1 MLDPRT
7 IVARTL
13 IPHHAF
19 EEASRRLDQCFVY
32 AQSED
37 EPVCIALVGESRTG
51 KSRALEACILRH
63 PIQRTPEGLVVPIL
77 RVKIPPKP
85 TVKALAE
92 LLLAGLQDPLYDK
105 GTENAKTIRLRK
117 LITSSGVIMVAI
129 DEFQHF
135 VDKGSLKV
143 MHHVADWLKVL
154 VDDCGVALV
163 VAGLPRC
170 QAVLEQNEQLAGR
183 FMSPIF
189 MPRFDWLN
197 PGQREE
203 FLDILGAFHESLSTH
218 FDLPALDAPELA
230 FRCYCATGGLIG
242 YLTKFLR
249 QAVRNALDKQS
260 NTISFEELAAAHQDA
275 VWRKDGIEGMPNPF
289 SREFSAE
296 PTIALIQRV
305 HELGQAI
312 EPPPVARA
320 QPRKMEKM
328 GVRELLSA
336 S

>member
-1 MLDPRT
+1 MIDPKT
-7 IVARTL
+7 IVGRTL
-13 IPHHAF
+13 IPHLAF
-19 EEASRRLDQCFVY
+19 AEASRRLEQCFAY
-32 AQSED
+32 AQAED
-37 EPVCIALVGESRTG
+37 EPVCIAIVGESRTG
-51 KSRALEACILRH
+51 KSRAIEVSELRH
-63 PIQRTPEGLVVPIL
+63 PKHRTSAGLTVPIL
-77 RVKIPPKP
+77 RVKTPSKP
-85 TVKALAE
+85 TVKSLAE
-92 LLLAGLQDPLYDK
+92 LMLEALEDPLYDK

-117 LITSSGVIMVAI
+117 LISSCGVVMVAI

-163 VAGLPRC
+163 VAGLPNC
-170 QAVLEQNEQLAGR
+170 QAVIEQNEQLAGR

-197 PGQREE
+197 EGQREE
-203 FLDILGAFHESLSTH
+203 FLDILGAFHESLSTD
-218 FDLPALDAPELA
+218 FELPALDAPELA

-260 NTISFEELAAAHQDA
+260 NTISLEELAAAHQDA
-275 VWRKDGIEGMPNPF
+275 VWRKDGIAGMPNPF

-320 QPRKMEKM
+320 RRPKMEKM